1 MVRKVA
7 VGIAY
12 CIAIIFVLSILWPSV
27 YCFTN
32 GCRGPG
38 ELDAFMPAFL
48 LIPIGAVATA
58 FSLHNSIQNIRKSQ
72 SPWLFWPLA
81 IIFGM
86 MLLAVAAVIVTII
99 YQTAIH
105 RPIPFHH

>member
-7 VGIAY
+7 LGIAY
-12 CIAIIFVLSILWPSV
+12 CIAIIFLLLILWPSV
-27 YCFTN
+27 YCFSN

-48 LIPIGAVATA
+48 LAPISTIATA
-58 FSLHNSIQNIRKSQ
+58 FSLHHSIQNIRKGQ

-81 IIFGM
+81 IIFGLVLLGVAA
-86 MLLAVAAVIVTII
+86 LLAMII
-99 YQTAIH
+99 YQTAVH
-105 RPIPFHH
+105 RPLPLRH